1 MGQDFSVWVAR
12 FVEQVKNAHPIWW
25 VPSAIV
31 TVVAMAT
38 LMGFSLLAGPVILI
52 ALIFVGQALF
62 VIFNVLV
69 LGKSSEE
76 IDMWDGKR
84 GN

>member
-1 MGQDFSVWVAR
+1 LGIAR